1 MIHRVTSTTL
11 DPASHRPAP
20 ADLPHAF
27 ERPPGGWLAVDAWLS
42 RPRSPR
48 FIVGMLSLYL
58 LLAANWPLWF
68 ELARIDGA
76 PSLYLR
82 SIAMMAVLVG
92 FGTAAVLALTAWT
105 RGMKPVWFA
114 VVLVAA
120 VAQHYMLTYRV
131 VMDPT
136 MMANALQTDFH
147 ETRDL
152 LGWRLVINVALVAVP
167 AGLWLWRVRILPMPA
182 WGQAWRNAAMC
193 VAALAVV
200 VASVLV
206 TARELAPLMRN
217 HVTLRYLSNP
227 LATVYSTGRVV
238 LKPMFAHKRAL
249 LPTSAGAALG
259 PSYAAAGAKPPLFVV
274 VVGETARADHF
285 ALNGYGRDTT
295 PDLATRGVAS
305 WANVHS
311 CGTNTLASV
320 PCMFSPLGKA
330 DYESNKDDRENLLDV
345 AQAAGLAVLWVDNQP
360 GGCKGVCD
368 RVPNADARVGLDAAD
383 KAALCSDDECLDDA
397 LLVGLERRI
406 EALPPER
413 RARGVLLVMH
423 QMGSHGPA
431 YFKRSSADMK
441 RFAPECKTNVLADCS
456 HGELINAYDNSIA
469 YTDRFLGRTIDWLK
483 TQSARHAT
491 GLLYVSDHGESLGE
505 FGLFL
510 HGLPYQMAPEVQKH
524 VPMVAWFDAGLQA
537 RGGLSTACLKADRDT
552 ALTHD
557 NLYHTVLGVMDV
569 ATPSYHPAQDAF
581 AKCRGAD
588 FAQASVR

>member
-295 PDLATRGVAS
+295 PELAARGVAS

-368 RVPNADARVGLDAAD
+368 RVPNADARVGL
-383 KAALCSDDECLDDA
+383 
-397 LLVGLERRI
+397 ERRI

-456 HGELINAYDNSIA
+456 HGELINAYDNAIA

-491 GLLYVSDHGESLGE
+491 GLLYLSDHGESLGE